1 MNMCFGYKREVV
13 SLSHQ
18 ASSTTANFAF
28 LCTATLTFLNDYV
41 QRYNA
46 TPGQDFTVNACATNF
61 GNANIGSGR
70 MVTVNWTKDGELLDV
85 ENRPDYSFN
94 DVTDELT
101 ISTYDAFEDNG
112 TYSCVVT
119 YEGDMLGKRRKR
131 ATMTL
136 SRSFVVSIDGK

>member
-1 MNMCFGYKREVV
+1 M
-13 SLSHQ
+13 
-18 ASSTTANFAF
+18 
-28 LCTATLTFLNDYV
+28 
-41 QRYNA
+41 
-46 TPGQDFTVNACATNF
+46 
-61 GNANIGSGR
+61 
-70 MVTVNWTKDGELLDV
+70 TVNWTKDGELLDV

-94 DVTDELT
+94 EVTDELT
-101 ISTYDAFEDNG
+101 ISTYDAFEHNG